1 MGHEPRTT
9 GGWISTVAELEARLG
24 KTPGPMHQ
32 KVIDHLDEGAKRWIA
47 ASPLMFAGF
56 GSNGSIA
63 VTLGGGAPGFVEI
76 VDSTR
81 LRVAPA
87 LLDAPE
93 IARANGS
100 IGALFLI
107 PGLGETLRVNG
118 RVVAV
123 SDAAIEVGIE
133 ECYVHCAKALIRS
146 DFWPAAPQQQALS
159 AIAEFLPAA
168 RFLVL
173 ATIDDNGRADVSP
186 KGDPAGLMIRSSE
199 DSAWFADRPGN
210 RRADSFR
217 NILTQPR
224 VAIAA
229 LVPGMTHVVVLGG
242 KARLSTSDD
251 VRSTF
256 TVREKRPLLATC
268 VAHAEIRIYNSA
280 SLARARLW
288 PATQSSGI
296 DAATVMTQHVKLNR
310 SRGAQAALVRTLLS
324 VPGMMQ
330 MGLDRDYKSN
340 LY

>member
-1 MGHEPRTT
+1 MSHKPRTT
-9 GGWISTVAELEARLG
+9 GGCISTVAELEARLG

-32 KVIDHLDEGAKRWIA
+32 KVIDHLDEGAKRWVA
-47 ASPLMFAGF
+47 ASPLIFAGF

-63 VTLGGGAPGFVEI
+63 ITLGGGAPGFVEI
-76 VDSTR
+76 VGSNR
-81 LRVAPA
+81 LRIAPA

-93 IARANGS
+93 IARENDA

-107 PGLGETLRVNG
+107 PGLGETLRLNG
-118 RVVAV
+118 RVIVAN
-123 SDAAIEVGIE
+123 DTAIEVGIE

-146 DFWPAAPQQQALS
+146 EFWSASSQNQSSCSVAELLS
-159 AIAEFLPAA
+159 EA
-168 RFLVL
+168 RFLAL
-173 ATIDDNGRADVSP
+173 ATVDDKGRADVSP
-186 KGDPAGLMIRSSE
+186 KGDPASLMIRLSQ
-199 DSAWFADRPGN
+199 DAAWFADRPGN

-229 LVPGMTHVVVLGG
+229 LVPGMTQVVVLGG

-256 TVREKRPLLATC
+256 TVRDKRPFLATC
-268 VAHAEIRIYNSA
+268 VAHPEIRIYNSA
-280 SLARARLW
+280 SLARARLR
-288 PATQSSGI
+288 PAAQSSGI

-310 SRGAQAALVRTLLS
+310 SRGAHAALVRTLLS
-324 VPGMMQ
+324 VPGIMQ